1 MENSVWFS
9 VVEHEW
15 GEMSQINF
23 CEIYLDKLYTAL
35 GLSAGA
41 FTTNSP
47 AKAWYLKP
55 SLVQLYQSKKTRSL
69 IVILFVLRSHVCRM
83 EDYNSCETKIL
94 YFTNHCSPQVTI
106 FTRKCQKI
114 IVTATIEQAIGNCSF
129 FFILVCS
136 FNVQIFLEML
146 EDSLY

>member
-1 MENSVWFS
+1 M
-9 VVEHEW
+9 VEHEW

-41 FTTNSP
+41 FTTNNP

-69 IVILFVLRSHVCRM
+69 IVILFVLRSMFVGW
-83 EDYNSCETKIL
+83 KITTVVKQR
-94 YFTNHCSPQVTI
+94 FSTSQTI
-106 FTRKCQKI
+106 AVLK
-114 IVTATIEQAIGNCSF
+114 
-129 FFILVCS
+129 
-136 FNVQIFLEML
+136 
-146 EDSLY
+146 